1 MKFKFLASAAI
12 LAVLAGA
19 CQKTENNLP
28 LTIDDKAK
36 ADSLTYYFGQVRVLE
51 YLHEAESDTTLLE
64 KQTKEE
70 YIRGLRAG
78 LQSIKNDK
86 NAYNQGL
93 FLGMQ
98 LAMNMNQF
106 KEEYEVALSPKILVE
121 SISKTLFSDSVP
133 DAGEIQREFYRLMNE
148 FNAAKDVKE
157 RDLSIKG
164 MKAKAEELKMVQ
176 LTETL
181 YSKSPKTVK
190 ENAFKEGD
198 NVIMNLKVTGPDG
211 TPVNS
216 PFPQEVS
223 MGSRL
228 RGNPLMDAL
237 ESLAPGETGEF
248 ITTAGALFGQR
259 SAQLGL
265 KKTDVIVIELSPELI
280 KNEDAAN

>member
-1 MKFKFLASAAI
+1 MKFKLLVSAAL
-12 LAVLAGA
+12 LAIMAGA
-19 CQKTENNLP
+19 CHKTENSLP

-36 ADSLTYYFGQVRVLE
+36 ADSLTYYFGQIRVLE

-70 YIRGLRAG
+70 YLRGLRAG

-106 KEEYEVALSPKILVE
+106 KEEYEVALSPKILME

-133 DAGEIQREFYRLMNE
+133 DGSEIQREFYRLMNE

-157 RDLSIKG
+157 RELSNKA
-164 MKAKAEELKMVQ
+164 MKEKAEELKMVQ
-176 LTETL
+176 LTENL
-181 YSKSPKTVK
+181 YSKNPKVVK
-190 ENAFKEGD
+190 ENAFKDGD

-211 TPVNS
+211 SPITS

-228 RGNPLMDAL
+228 RGNPLFDAL
-237 ESLAPGETGEF
+237 ESLAPGETGQF

-259 SAQLGL
+259 SAQLNL

-280 KNEDAAN
+280 KNEDAQ